1 MLLLIHCGHINWWYK
16 DPSPKA
22 IYDCRNWLTY
32 DGRPQKNLPGVY
44 VLMNL
49 FISINSLA
57 YNPISELFFHLSNV
71 FLYIFWFGNPI
82 VVLFP
87 QYYGGDG
94 DSM

>member
-1 MLLLIHCGHINWWYK
+1 MIVGIDLLMMGVHK
-16 DPSPKA
+16 
-22 IYDCRNWLTY
+22 
-32 DGRPQKNLPGVY
+32 KNLPGVY

-87 QYYGGDG
+87 QYYGGEG